1 MRSHTRPTAL
11 AALGAGRVAMG
22 ALVLARPGTLPRGF
36 GIDSATAGRLS
47 WLDQMVGAREIGLGL
62 GLLGSLRRGD
72 PRPWLAAGAI
82 ADGVDAVVLGRASWT
97 GEIRRPAG
105 FAVTALAAVATAR
118 ALIAVLEL
126 TRQPSAK

>member
-1 MRSHTRPTAL
+1 MGSPARPTAL

-22 ALVLARPGTLPRGF
+22 VVVLARPGLLPRGF
-36 GIDSATAGRLS
+36 GIDSATAGRLG

-82 ADGVDAVVLGRASWT
+82 ADGVDAAVLGRASWT
-97 GEIRRPAG
+97 GEVRRPAG
-105 FAVTALAAVATAR
+105 FLFAAVAAVATAR
-118 ALIAVLEL
+118 AMGAVLVL
-126 TRQPSAK
+126 TRSRRTD